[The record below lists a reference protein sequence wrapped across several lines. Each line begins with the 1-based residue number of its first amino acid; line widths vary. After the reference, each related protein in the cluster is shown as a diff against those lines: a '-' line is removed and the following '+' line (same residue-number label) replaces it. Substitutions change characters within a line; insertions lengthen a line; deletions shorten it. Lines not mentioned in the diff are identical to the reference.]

1 MHRLRNLWAA
11 WPHRPSGR
19 QRLAVFIDGDGV
31 SPKDAG
37 RALDWLEHR
46 GRISVLRC
54 YGNYTGS
61 AASAW
66 TGLIKRRGIVARHLP
81 SVSPGKNATDIALSI
96 DAMELLLM
104 RPIDVFVLIVSD
116 TDFVPLVHR
125 IREEGKSIIGI
136 GQRSTAEPFRRA
148 CTEFHDIRMLGRD
161 KSSTQGDAKLW
172 SSTPS
177 DAEALVLGV
186 LAQVDES
193 DRPISLSELG
203 MRLVQR
209 DPTFDARVYGRR
221 TLRSLLSAMADVEL
235 VEDEGQWHASV
246 RNQG

>member
-1 MHRLRNLWAA
+1 MRLRSFSAA
-11 WPHRPSGR
+11 WRHRPTGK

-61 AASAW
+61 AATAW
-66 TGLIKRRGIVARHLP
+66 TGLIKRRGIVARHLA

-96 DAMELLLM
+96 DAVELLLT
-104 RPIDVFVLIVSD
+104 RPIDEFVLIVSD

-161 KSSTQGDAKLW
+161 MSSTQGDAKLW

-177 DAEALVLGV
+177 DAVALVLGV
-186 LAQVDES
+186 LAEVDES
-193 DRPISLSELG
+193 DGPISLSELG
-203 MRLVQR
+203 MRLVER
-209 DPTFDARVYGRR
+209 DPASIREC
-221 TLRSLLSAMADVEL
+221 MAVERC
-235 VEDEGQWHASV
+235 GHS
-246 RNQG
+246 